1 MIPQKFNAKEIRARL
16 DELIVQA
23 DKIEPTLAKRL
34 IDLRKWIKQKKDGC
48 LNSKPYVL
56 DLLAEVVLDSTF
68 WLDLNPLNVTQRQF
82 IYTEMNCSPAQQY
95 WFDVL
100 FPQWLNERDPK
111 LPIWKQE
118 VMAGNFNRDDEII
131 IRSISQKIEALGGS
145 CLWNHILDLSM
156 ATDLVTTGIRKDP
169 LCVQL
174 TTVSGINLTQK
185 HEKWQKTLIYWS
197 IKRGLLISYNSM
209 RSNHVAILADRILNC
224 SDNLPTPCYTVK
236 SGE

>member
-1 MIPQKFNAKEIRARL
+1 MIPQKFKAKEIRARL

-68 WLDLNPLNVTQRQF
+68 WLALNPLNVTQRQF

-236 SGE
+236 SRE

>member
-1 MIPQKFNAKEIRARL
+1 MTPQKINAREIRARL
-16 DELIVQA
+16 DGLIVQA
-23 DKIEPTLAKRL
+23 DKIEPNLAKRL
-34 IDLRKWIKQKKDGC
+34 IDLRKWIKEKKDGC

-56 DLLAEVVLDSTF
+56 DLLTEVVLDATF
-68 WLDLNPLNVTQRQF
+68 WLALNPLNATQRQI
-82 IYTEMNCSPAQQY
+82 IYTEMNSSPAQQY
-95 WFDVL
+95 WFDAL

-156 ATDLVTTGIRKDP
+156 ATDLVTTGILKSP

-174 TTVSGINLTQK
+174 TTVSGVHLTQK
-185 HEKWQKTLIYWS
+185 YENWQKALIYWN
-197 IKRGLLISYNSM
+197 IKRGLLISYNYM
-209 RSNHVAILADRILNC
+209 RPNHVTILADLILNC
-224 SDNLPTPCYTVK
+224 SDNLPTPCYTVE
-236 SGE
+236 SRG

>member
-1 MIPQKFNAKEIRARL
+1 MIPQKFKAKEIRARL

-68 WLDLNPLNVTQRQF
+68 WLALNPLNVTQRQF

-209 RSNHVAILADRILNC
+209 RSNHVAILANRILNC

-236 SGE
+236 SRE

>member
-1 MIPQKFNAKEIRARL
+1 MIPQKFNAKEIRTRL

-68 WLDLNPLNVTQRQF
+68 WLALNHLNVTQRQF

-236 SGE
+236 SRE